1 MKIRGNIV
9 IILAIFFAF
18 IIGGAFAYS
27 SIEGWNMLDA
37 FYFLVMTVTTIGYGD
52 LVPLTGFGKVLTMF
66 YAFFG
71 VATALYL
78 LSSISS
84 SLFKKH
90 VGEQVGEIKR
100 DVKKEEKIK
109 EEVRDTIK
117 RAVQKKRK

>member
-1 MKIRGNIV
+1 MKVRGNIAV
-9 IILAIFFAF
+9 ILIIFLAF

-27 SIEGWNMLDA
+27 SIEGWNLLDA
-37 FYFLVMTVTTIGYGD
+37 LYFLVMTVTTIGYGD
-52 LVPLTGFGKVLTMF
+52 FVPLTDSGKILTIF

-71 VATALYL
+71 VATALYV

-90 VGEQVGEIKR
+90 VGEKVGEIKR

-109 EEVRDTIK
+109 KEVRDTITK
-117 RAVQKKRK
+117 AVRKKK

>member
-1 MKIRGNIV
+1 MKIRGNIA
-9 IILAIFFAF
+9 IILAIFFVF

-27 SIEGWNMLDA
+27 SIEGWNLLDA

-52 LVPLTGFGKVLTMF
+52 IVPATNFGKVLTMF

-71 VATALYL
+71 VATALYI

-90 VGEQVGEIKR
+90 VGEKFGEIKR
-100 DVKKEEKIK
+100 DVRKEEKIK
-109 EEVRDTIK
+109 EEVRETITK
-117 RAVQKKRK
+117 AVRKRK